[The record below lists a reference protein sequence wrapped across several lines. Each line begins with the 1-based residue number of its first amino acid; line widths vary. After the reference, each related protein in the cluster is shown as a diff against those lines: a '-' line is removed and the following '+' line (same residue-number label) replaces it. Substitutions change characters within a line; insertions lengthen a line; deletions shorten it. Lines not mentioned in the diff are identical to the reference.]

1 MHGKINKYVKLF
13 FLSLILSSCFNKNTD
28 MRDQINISIKVV
40 DSYTKLPRINDTV
53 KIRRAKWGIPMRRYV
68 KIGQYITNSSGIV
81 KVTLSKKERYSFST
95 YGSKYANGST
105 EYGEEE
111 LNDNDQII
119 IEVIPPTNDSTLLV
133 PSQKHTKRKNW

>member
-1 MHGKINKYVKLF
+1 MHGKIDKYVKLF
-13 FLSLILSSCFNKNTD
+13 FLSLILSSCFNKDTD
-28 MRDQINISIKVV
+28 MRGQINISIKVV

-81 KVTLSKKERYSFST
+81 KVTLSKKERYSFCN

-119 IEVIPPTNDSTLLV
+119 IEVIPPTKDSTSLV